1 MSGMTTSGALVSVI
15 IPNYNYGDFVA
26 SAIESALSQS
36 YPNVETIVVDDGS
49 TDASA
54 AVIATFSERIQV
66 IAKENGGLS
75 SARNVGIH
83 AARGELLLFL
93 DSDDILL
100 PGAIEE
106 LLNAYAA
113 AGSGDRLVY
122 GDSLFFDCSAT
133 RPVKRI
139 SPSGHIWRVLLGG
152 NFICCHEA
160 LVPRRLALE
169 EAGFD
174 ESLKMS
180 EDFDF
185 WLRLARKHEFCHVAV
200 TVARR
205 RIHGKMMSHQADEL
219 QYWAGQAL
227 EKQWRH
233 ARGWRDKVAIAGA
246 RGQNFHLRAYLAK
259 VRADYPAMRQLSF
272 ASIRWQPWRIK
283 NWLYLGFAW
292 LVCWITPHGKR
303 K

>member
-1 MSGMTTSGALVSVI
+1 MGVMATSRPLVSII
-15 IPNYNYGDFVA
+15 IPNYNYSDFVA
-26 SAIESALSQS
+26 SAIESALNQS

-49 TDASA
+49 TDNSV
-54 AVIATFSERIQV
+54 AVITTFAGRIQL

-75 SARNVGIH
+75 SARNAGIRV
-83 AARGELLLFL
+83 ARGELLLFL
-93 DSDDILL
+93 DSDDMLL

-113 AGSGDRLVY
+113 AGGGDRLVY

-133 RPVKRI
+133 WPVKRI

-160 LVPRRLALE
+160 LVPRRLAL
-169 EAGFD
+169 AAGGFD

-185 WLRLARKHEFCHVAV
+185 WLRLARDYVFCHAAG

-205 RIHGKMMSHQADEL
+205 RIHGRMMSHQADGL

-246 RGQNFHLRAYLAK
+246 REQNFHLRAYLAK
-259 VRADYPAMRQLSF
+259 ERKDYAAMKRLSLQ
-272 ASIRWQPWRIK
+272 SVRWQPWRVK
-283 NWLYLGFAW
+283 NWLYLGYAW
-292 LVCWITPHGKR
+292 LAGSVMR
-303 K
+303 RRA

>member
-1 MSGMTTSGALVSVI
+1 MSRMTTSGALVSVI

-54 AVIATFSERIQV
+54 AVIATFADRIQV

-75 SARNVGIH
+75 SARNAGIH

-93 DSDDILL
+93 DADDILL
-100 PGAIEE
+100 PRAVEE
-106 LLNAYAA
+106 LVHAYL
-113 AGSGDRLVY
+113 AGGGVRLVY
-122 GDSLFFDCSAT
+122 GDSLFFDSST
-133 RPVKRI
+133 IWPVQRRN
-139 SPSGHIWRVLLGG
+139 PSGRIWPALLGG

-160 LVPRRLALE
+160 LVPRRLLLAVG
-169 EAGFD
+169 GFD

-185 WLRLARKHEFCHVAV
+185 WLRLARDCEFQHLTVAV
-200 TVARR
+200 AHR
-205 RIHGKMMSHQADEL
+205 RIHGAMMSQQADEL
-219 QYWAGQAL
+219 QRWAGVAL
-227 EKQWRH
+227 KKQWRLAH
-233 ARGWRDKVAIAGA
+233 GYSDMMLIAGA

-259 VRADYPAMRQLSF
+259 MRADYPAMRRLSY
-272 ASIRWQPWRIK
+272 AAVRWQPWRVK
-283 NWLYLGFAW
+283 NWLYLGYAW
-292 LVCWITPHGKR
+292 LACLKHALSR
-303 K
+303 EQ